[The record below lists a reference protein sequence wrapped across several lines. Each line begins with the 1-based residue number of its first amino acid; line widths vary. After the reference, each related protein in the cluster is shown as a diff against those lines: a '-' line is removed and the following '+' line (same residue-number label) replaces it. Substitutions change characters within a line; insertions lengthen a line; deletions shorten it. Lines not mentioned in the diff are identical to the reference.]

1 MFFAGSRY
9 LSAKQTV
16 VTTPSG
22 TTVAVISPYR
32 SSSPAAL
39 LGFYRPVRGQRLD
52 QIANYYLSDA
62 TTFWKL
68 CDANG
73 SVVPDALAHATLV
86 GIPKGP

>member
-22 TTVAVISPYR
+22 ATVLVVSPYQ
-32 SSSPAAL
+32 SQAGPL
-39 LGFYRPVRGQRLD
+39 LGFYRPTRGQRLD
-52 QIANYYLSDA
+52 QIAGYYLSDA

-73 SVVPDALAHATLV
+73 SIVPDALANAAQV
-86 GIPKGP
+86 GIPKGS